1 MSNDLVPMRTA
12 HTELIVKR
20 WPNGGLTLL
29 AANRRDHLQD
39 IPLGA
44 FSTVD
49 ELLVAIREVFAQTDP
64 ALEQTT

>member
-1 MSNDLVPMRTA
+1 MSNRFVPIRTG

-29 AANRRDHLQD
+29 SANRHDHMQD

-49 ELLVAIREVFAQTDP
+49 ELVVAIREVFAQTDP
-64 ALEQTT
+64 APEQIP